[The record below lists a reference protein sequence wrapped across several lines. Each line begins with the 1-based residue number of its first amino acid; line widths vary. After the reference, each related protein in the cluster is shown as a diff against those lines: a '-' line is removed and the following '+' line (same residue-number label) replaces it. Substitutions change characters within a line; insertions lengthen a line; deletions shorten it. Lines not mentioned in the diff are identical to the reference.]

1 MTSNPAETRQRLI
14 KLIHVAR
21 RELGLD
27 EDTYRTMLRTAGG
40 ADSTTLMDVR
50 ALKAVVEH
58 AKRAGFKVR
67 ATSKAASTSTARPDR
82 RQDTSVEAR
91 KVRALW
97 LFLHHLGAVR
107 DPSERALATY
117 VKRIAKVDD
126 LHWAPGAAMFKLIE
140 TLKKWAMRYLPGVIK
155 AMVDQCRVAH
165 AQQPFNAEQLDLVQ
179 HAFNVVHMGQGF
191 DKHWWAY
198 EDLLQLLGGG
208 VQAQHRDAGAP
219 RPKAQGGAK

>member
-1 MTSNPAETRQRLI
+1 MTANPAETRQRLI

-40 ADSTTLMDVR
+40 AESTTLMSVP

-58 AKRAGFKVR
+58 AKRSGFKVR
-67 ATSKAASTSTARPDR
+67 AATASTARPDR

-126 LHWAPGAAMFKLIE
+126 MHWAPGGAMLKLIE
-140 TLKKWAMRYLPGVIK
+140 TQKKWAMRYLPAVIK
-155 AMVDQCRVAH
+155 ALVDQCRVAH
-165 AQQPFNAEQLDLVQ
+165 AQQPFSAEQLDLVQ

-198 EDLLQLLGGG
+198 EDLLQLLGG
-208 VQAQHRDAGAP
+208 VVEAQHRDAAAP

>member
-27 EDTYRTMLRTAGG
+27 EDTYRTLLRTAGG
-40 ADSTTLMDVR
+40 ADSTTLMSVP

-67 ATSKAASTSTARPDR
+67 ATAASAARPDR
-82 RQDTSVEAR
+82 RQDTSGEAR

-107 DPSERALATY
+107 DPSERALAAY

-126 LHWAPGAAMFKLIE
+126 MHWAPGAAMTKLIE

-165 AQQPFNAEQLDLVQ
+165 AQQPFSNEQIELVQ
-179 HAFNVVHMGQGF
+179 RAQMGLQRGEGF

-198 EDLLQLLGGG
+198 EDLLQALGGS
-208 VQAQHRDAGAP
+208 VDAQHRDAAAP
-219 RPKAQGGAK
+219 RPKVHGGAK